1 VESIDGSLANGLC
14 RLAELGVQSVLVEG
28 GASLQQAAW
37 EAGMIDEVRL
47 FVAPDPLGP
56 AGVPLLPGRGLLVP
70 ALSDVKTIVVG
81 PDVLIT
87 GYVHRP
93 H

>member
-1 VESIDGSLANGLC
+1 MESIEGSVESGFR
-14 RLAELGVQSVLVEG
+14 RLATVGVQSVLLEG
-28 GASLQQAAW
+28 GARIQQAAW

-47 FVAPDPLGP
+47 FVAPDALGP
-56 AGVPLLPGRGLLVP
+56 SGVPFGAGHGPSIPDLH
-70 ALSDVKTIVVG
+70 DVKTVTVG
-81 PDVLIT
+81 PDILIT